1 MMPAPT
7 PSFRPAERGNVLL
20 LPLLALI
27 LFGAICYALIIPAG
41 EVSMDQ
47 EKDLTSAAQITQYPA
62 MLRTSVRRLMAQGIA
77 AQDLDFAEGATSD
90 AGVFS
95 MHGGQAARPRSS
107 DAVGSK
113 SRWRFKSAPAAPD
126 GGTTG
131 WFIAGVGQDGSSDKD
146 IFAFLDELSL
156 PVCTQILRALGLP
169 EEPLVEGT
177 RLEFFSE
184 YEGSPRQTGGAAG
197 SDTARTADGK
207 YVFSAWAEAK
217 KPQPYAC
224 VRNGKDGNYIYYHI
238 LVDR

>member
-1 MMPAPT
+1 MTART
-7 PSFRPAERGNVLL
+7 SDIRHSEHGNVLL
-20 LPLLALI
+20 LTLLALI

-62 MLRTSVRRLMAQGIA
+62 MLRTSVRRMMTQGIA
-77 AQDLDFAEGATSD
+77 AEDLDFSETAESA

-95 MHGGQAARPRSS
+95 PQGGQAARARAN
-107 DAVGSK
+107 DMAGSK
-113 SRWRFKSAPAAPD
+113 SRWRFKTAPLSAD
-126 GGTTG
+126 GGNTG
-131 WFIAGVGQDGSSDKD
+131 WFIAGVGKDGSSDKD
-146 IFAFLDELSL
+146 IFAYLDALSL

-169 EEPLVEGT
+169 EEPRVETTAIDFSGDNEGT
-177 RLEFFSE
+177 
-184 YEGSPRQTGGAAG
+184 PQQTGGAAAG
-197 SDTARTADGK
+197 DTARTADSK

-224 VRNGKDGNYIYYHI
+224 VRNGKDGSYIYYHI